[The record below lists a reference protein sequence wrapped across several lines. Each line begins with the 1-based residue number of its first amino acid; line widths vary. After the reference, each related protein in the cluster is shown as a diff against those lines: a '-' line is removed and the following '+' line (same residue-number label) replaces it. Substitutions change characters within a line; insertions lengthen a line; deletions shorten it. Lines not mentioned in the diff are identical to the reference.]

1 MRASPRLSRVARTRR
16 SIFFLTDEKA
26 IFFFAAGQLEDC
38 CAVPRAGFGEGG
50 GAFLDI
56 GRLFVRYLGA
66 CCELALTICGAIP
79 TVGRMTDQRR
89 SAIALIAGSAGM
101 IITMIFHPGGKIAP
115 EQLEQVIRL
124 NIAVHSLALASIPV
138 LLLGAWGLSRRL
150 DGGDRLA
157 WAGLVLFAFAS
168 VAVMNA
174 GTLNGLVA
182 PKLMRLI
189 VAATPETRGLWQA
202 MLSYNFQI
210 NQAFA
215 RVYAVGASLAI
226 LVWSMAI
233 LRYRTLGLGV
243 GIYGVIL
250 GLVTTVAICSG
261 LLTPDRH
268 GFAILIFAQAIW
280 FLLVAEGMWRIGP
293 PRAV

>member
-1 MRASPRLSRVARTRR
+1 M
-16 SIFFLTDEKA
+16 TDE
-26 IFFFAAGQLEDC
+26 
-38 CAVPRAGFGEGG
+38 
-50 GAFLDI
+50 
-56 GRLFVRYLGA
+56 
-66 CCELALTICGAIP
+66 
-79 TVGRMTDQRR
+79 RR

-157 WAGLVLFAFAS
+157 WAGLVLFALAS
-168 VAVMNA
+168 IAVMNA

-182 PKLMRLI
+182 PKLMRQI
-189 VAATPETRGLWQA
+189 VAATPETRGTWQ
-202 MLSYNFQI
+202 MLLNYNFQI

-215 RVYAVGASLAI
+215 RLYSVGASLAI
-226 LVWSMAI
+226 LLWSVAI
-233 LRYRTLGLGV
+233 LRYRAMGRGV
-243 GIYGVIL
+243 GIYGVVL
-250 GLVTTVAICSG
+250 GSVTAVAICSG

-268 GFAILIFAQAIW
+268 GFAILIFAEAIW
-280 FLLVAEGMWRIGP
+280 FLLAARDMWGLEPSRD
-293 PRAV
+293 AQQTL